1 MAWVDRKY
9 YKDDDFQKEL
19 TALKDTFFR
28 TITTVNHYYHTATN
42 HDKRYLEKRGFE
54 LKRFL
59 YHLRGLLASQWA
71 IERGTYPPVPFSQLV
86 DGTVKE
92 ERIRKEIEEMV
103 TLKKAGSENNCTIV
117 SQPLI
122 DYTEQLNCRI
132 RESLG
137 SLPAGDP
144 VDTTPLNRLLLDII
158 NR

>member
-1 MAWVDRKY
+1 
-9 YKDDDFQKEL
+9 
-19 TALKDTFFR
+19 
-28 TITTVNHYYHTATN
+28 
-42 HDKRYLEKRGFE
+42 
-54 LKRFL
+54 
-59 YHLRGLLASQWA
+59 
-71 IERGTYPPVPFSQLV
+71 
-86 DGTVKE
+86 
-92 ERIRKEIEEMV
+92 MV

-137 SLPAGDP
+137 SLPVGAP